1 MRTYVHLQNDALK
14 RAAATLQKVATRSR
28 HRANRRT
35 PLRRAVKRVC
45 AGRNGLLIE
54 PPVRIELT
62 TARLQGEC
70 STTELRRP
78 SNPTRLSGQFSASMT
93 RCERTEVDD
102 RLGRQPGIGMR
113 SAIVLRGVTT

>member
-1 MRTYVHLQNDALK
+1 MSSPA
-14 RAAATLQKVATRSR
+14 QKHVS
-28 HRANRRT
+28 
-35 PLRRAVKRVC
+35 

-78 SNPTRLSGQFSASMT
+78 EEAQFIGVLRRLLVV
-93 RCERTEVDD
+93 VDD
-102 RLGRQPGIGMR
+102 AL
-113 SAIVLRGVTT
+113 